1 MVAEESQKELV
12 LPIGLNSTLKGSGK
26 KKKKNS
32 NFKHILGNISTP
44 MVKTLKAT
52 LGSFRYFMVAGRQC
66 SEKTKQDQGEDTAT
80 VVTRKG
86 SIPFKKA
93 RKIWRVGPTRT
104 TPALPAPSAN
114 ELFPTHFSLS
124 RFTESFP
131 GPDKSFQNLKF
142 QLKLPLPNGMK
153 NEPIS

>member
-26 KKKKNS
+26 KKKKK
-32 NFKHILGNISTP
+32 FKFQTHILGNISTP

-93 RKIWRVGPTRT
+93 RKI
-104 TPALPAPSAN
+104 
-114 ELFPTHFSLS
+114 
-124 RFTESFP
+124 
-131 GPDKSFQNLKF
+131 
-142 QLKLPLPNGMK
+142 
-153 NEPIS
+153 